1 LSIPDPFALSG
12 PAREPASGKKA
23 ASLVVFLH
31 GYGADG
37 EDLIGL
43 APHWQDILPDTA
55 FVSPHA
61 PFPCEEAPYGRQWFG
76 FRGRDEAAILAGTEL
91 AARILSAFIDRELA
105 ARGLAPDRLAL
116 VGFSQG
122 TMLSLH
128 VGMRC
133 EKPIAGIVGYS
144 GSLIAPQKLPGDIQS
159 RPPVLLI
166 HGDADPLVPFAA
178 METAAKALR
187 ALGVEVTTERRP
199 GLPHSIDPSGLA
211 KGGRFLADRI
221 GPKR

>member
-1 LSIPDPFALSG
+1 MSNPFDLDG
-12 PAREPASGKKA
+12 PVREPASGGKP

-55 FVSPHA
+55 FLSPHA

-76 FRGRDEAAILAGTEL
+76 FRDRDEAALMAGTEL
-91 AARILSAFIDRELA
+91 AARILTAFLDRALA
-105 ARGLAPDRLAL
+105 ASGLAADRLAL

-122 TMLSLH
+122 AMLALH
-128 VGMRC
+128 LALRC
-133 EKPIAGIVGYS
+133 EKQFAGVVGYS
-144 GSLIAPQKLPGDIQS
+144 GTLIAPDRLAEEIQS
-159 RPPVLLI
+159 RPPVLLV
-166 HGDADPLVPFAA
+166 HGDADPVVPFAA
-178 METAAKALR
+178 MDAAAKALR
-187 ALGVEVTTERRP
+187 AVGVEVMTERRP
-199 GLPHSIDPSGLA
+199 GLPHAIDPTGLA

>member
-1 LSIPDPFALSG
+1 MSDPFDLAG
-12 PAREPASGKKA
+12 PTRDPASGGKP

-55 FVSPHA
+55 FLSPHA
-61 PFPCEEAPYGRQWFG
+61 PFPCEEAPSGRQWFG
-76 FRGRDEAAILAGTEL
+76 FRGRDEDALLAGAEL
-91 AARILSAFIDRELA
+91 AARILTAFLDRALA
-105 ARGLAPDRLAL
+105 AHGLGADRLAL

-122 TMLSLH
+122 TMLALH
-128 VGMRC
+128 LALRC
-133 EKPIAGIVGYS
+133 EKRLAGVVGYS
-144 GSLIAPQKLPGDIQS
+144 GTLIAPERLAQEIQS
-159 RPPVLLI
+159 RPPVLLV

-178 METAAKALR
+178 MEAAAKALG
-187 ALGVEVTTERRP
+187 AVGVEVATERRP
-199 GLPHSIDPSGLA
+199 GLPHAIDPTGLA